1 MRRDHYRPTNVK
13 ATLALGVFL
22 LLGAPL
28 AAQAGDVPE
37 VIRKAIDQEFPGATI
52 KETEQEVWKGQ
63 PVTEVELTS
72 RDGVDYEVF
81 MSDSGEILSIEE
93 EKDLPW
99 IGGELSL
106 GFAVRAEREIYKDV
120 DTEFE
125 PVPFFEY
132 ENGPLEIRADDG
144 IDATYAFYRSDRFS
158 IALGG
163 YVELD
168 EGYDPDD
175 SDFLEGMDDLHTL
188 YGAALEF
195 EGNVAGWEA
204 SLEVSQDLSG
214 EEEGQQVELSLVYPW
229 TAAGFEWRPELSLTW
244 MSENTVEYLYGVSAK
259 EARAGR
265 PAYSPG
271 SSFEIGAELMI
282 QRPLFGDFTAVGIF
296 EISTFGSDIT
306 DSPLVDEDYEIEG
319 VLGVM
324 YTF

>member
-13 ATLALGVFL
+13 AVLAFGLFL

-37 VIRKAIDQEFPGATI
+37 VIRQAIAQEFPGATI

-72 RDGVDYEVF
+72 RDGVDYEVL
-81 MSDSGEILSIEE
+81 MSDNGEILSVEE
-93 EKDLPW
+93 EEGLPW

-106 GFAVRAEREIYKDV
+106 GLALHAEGEIYKGV
-120 DTEFE
+120 DTEFQ

-132 ENGPLEIRADDG
+132 ENGPFEIRATDS
-144 IDATYAFYRSDRFS
+144 IDATYAFYSSDRFS

-163 YVELD
+163 YVELE

-175 SDFLEGMDDLHTL
+175 SDFLEGMDEIETL
-188 YGAALEF
+188 YGAGLEL
-195 EGNVAGWEA
+195 EGMVAGWEA
-204 SLEVSQDLSG
+204 SLEVLQDVSG
-214 EEEGQQVELSLVYPW
+214 EHDGQQVELSLTYPW
-229 TAAGFEWRPELSLTW
+229 TAGGFEWRPELSLAW
-244 MSENTVEYLYGVSAK
+244 MSEKTVDYLYGVSAK

-265 PAYSPG
+265 PAYAPG
-271 SSFEIGAELMI
+271 SSFEIGVELMV

-296 EISTFGSDIT
+296 GISTFGSDIT
-306 DSPLVDEDYEIEG
+306 DSPLVDEDYAIEG
-319 VLGVM
+319 VLGLM